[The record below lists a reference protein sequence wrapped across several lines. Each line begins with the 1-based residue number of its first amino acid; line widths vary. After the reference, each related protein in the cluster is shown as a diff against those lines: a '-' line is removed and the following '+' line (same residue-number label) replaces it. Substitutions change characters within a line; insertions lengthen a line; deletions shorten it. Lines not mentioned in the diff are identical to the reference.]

1 MLKGEIFKSLKKA
14 VPVLSWIG
22 GNISS
27 NLAFLAI
34 SDFLLLYT
42 TESSGSCLLGSAEF
56 EHCSM
61 GEDWLSLPDFYGS
74 FS

>member
-1 MLKGEIFKSLKKA
+1 MSLGTFHKYQLFTVLKGEIFKSLKKA

-42 TESSGSCLLGSAEF
+42 TESSGSCLLGTIQEY
-56 EHCSM
+56 EKVR
-61 GEDWLSLPDFYGS
+61 
-74 FS
+74 

>member
-1 MLKGEIFKSLKKA
+1 MSLGTFHKYQLFTVLKGEIFKSLKKA

-34 SDFLLLYT
+34 SDFLWLYT
-42 TESSGSCLLGSAEF
+42 TESSGSCLLGTI
-56 EHCSM
+56 
-61 GEDWLSLPDFYGS
+61 L
-74 FS
+74 